1 VSAQHTPGPWRISG
15 CRHANLSGP
24 DDLLI
29 EHGDEETFSP
39 CIAQIYSDGGR
50 LPIAAN
56 AALIAAAPALL
67 EALQAAKIQLEL
79 ILIINGSR
87 AIKKGEVEH
96 SETLYKARAAIALA
110 KGEVAEVTS

>member
-1 VSAQHTPGPWRISG
+1 MSQHTPGPWRISG

-56 AALIAAAPALL
+56 AALIAAAPQLL
-67 EALQAAKIQLEL
+67 EALAALAHEADDFDYGDSAPEL
-79 ILIINGSR
+79 VA
-87 AIKKGEVEH
+87 AIAQ
-96 SETLYKARAAIALA
+96 ARAAIALA
-110 KGEVAEVTS
+110 NMEATE